1 MAGRKLL
8 VYVRTVEAAIVG
20 FMSEEDIRRVE
31 IATLGT
37 GARAKEGGG
46 QKFFSLSPAPPPL
59 RRVAFGLP
67 YLFFEL
73 FYICM
78 PVVRTDGRTFGHVIN
93 KISRMGGLPHF
104 FGYKA
109 TLKRA
114 LGALLKD

>member
-46 QKFFSLSPAPPPL
+46 GGKKLFSLSPAPPPL
-59 RRVAFGLP
+59 PRIAFGLP
-67 YLFFEL
+67 YLVIEL
-73 FYICM
+73 FYIDM
-78 PVVRTDGRTFGHVIN
+78 PVVRADVWSRDDQNFSDGWITTFFRV
-93 KISRMGGLPHF
+93 
-104 FGYKA
+104 
-109 TLKRA
+109 
-114 LGALLKD
+114 